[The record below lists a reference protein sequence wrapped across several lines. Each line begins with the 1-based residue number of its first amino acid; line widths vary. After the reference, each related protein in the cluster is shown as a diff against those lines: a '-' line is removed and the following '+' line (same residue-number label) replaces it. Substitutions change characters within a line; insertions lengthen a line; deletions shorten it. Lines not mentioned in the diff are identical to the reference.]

1 MKSHS
6 QDPYVAFLNKFSF
19 DIITQIFSY
28 LNQRDC
34 LNCMKVCRTWYN
46 DIPQYTAENWRTLRI
61 SSQEV
66 IHGLINQRLLRCLGN
81 HVKNVILITMNQDKV
96 YTILQI
102 LQKSGCHGIESLEFF
117 SCSVNPTI
125 KDQIKFSYL
134 LGKVASFKLTHLKM
148 IRMNWSFV
156 LLSIL
161 VACPHLT
168 HFTFSPN
175 YRHDGDAED
184 IELAEATQFDL
195 REKVLERLVY
205 LNIEAKIP
213 SLDYQVQDI
222 IKKCPN
228 LRYYIGTA
236 AGQPGA
242 LESLRRKA
250 ISLGYLM
257 KWCPKL
263 VYYVGDCTYYY
274 NYHPQKNEFLLPS
287 STSTTTN
294 DNSDDIYLQQYPF
307 YHLALCD
314 HDNYDENIGYLNKY
328 QDTLTHIKLVGY
340 PNHDED
346 SPSSYS
352 YISVLNRIQT
362 PHLRILH
369 IEHVDFDLNSSISL
383 LNTCHATI
391 QEIYLGA
398 ITKITGNTIQYL
410 DKSMIQRLKIL
421 PRLCTLTL
429 NHIQLTEPDETTS
442 MMLLER
448 LPSLE
453 NLNIQEKSSLI
464 LSVQAVSLI
473 KDHIKELKLKDPHY
487 PANQIIPPETID
499 TLVSSGTLLETLEF
513 NLKNVPYQLLFSV
526 ARLPALKSLNVY
538 WIESSLLWNRSKN
551 HKEEEREHEKNLLQF
566 IHLLLRRC
574 SPHQDCSTT
583 SSSSLTV
590 VHNKHSNAIP
600 STIQQPPSN
609 IERLILYCVP
619 SLSFDMLDALG
630 DLPCLNQLVLAI
642 NRGSSLCRISTT
654 CTTVT
659 STDATFDN
667 AVSPKEYQNEMM
679 NIDLQG
685 LMSLLRKSRRLKSLT
700 FVGAQ
705 SSGARTPSEI
715 IKAFYYKQEWIHDP
729 LRQYNITFMWINK
742 NVLFSVEDIVIKKC

>member
-1 MKSHS
+1 MKNHS
-6 QDPYVAFLNKFSF
+6 QDPYVGFLNKFSF

-102 LQKSGCHGIESLEFF
+102 LKKSGCHGIESLEFF
-117 SCSVNPTI
+117 SCSVKPTR

-134 LGKVASFKLTHLKM
+134 LGKVASFQLTHLKM

-168 HFTFSPN
+168 HFTFRPN
-175 YRHDGDAED
+175 YRCGDAED

-287 STSTTTN
+287 SSTTTN

-314 HDNYDENIGYLNKY
+314 HDNYDENIDYLNKY

-448 LPSLE
+448 LPSLV
-453 NLNIQEKSSLI
+453 NLNIQEKSSFI

-499 TLVSSGTLLETLEF
+499 TLVSSGSVLETLEF
-513 NLKNVPYQLLFSV
+513 RLNNVTYQLLFS
-526 ARLPALKSLNVY
+526 AAHLPALKSLSVS
-538 WIESSLLWNRSKN
+538 WIKSSVFWNRSKN
-551 HKEEEREHEKNLLQF
+551 HKEEERENEKNLLHF
-566 IHLLLRRC
+566 IYLLLRR
-574 SPHQDCSTT
+574 SPPNQDCSTT
-583 SSSSLTV
+583 SSSSLTAV
-590 VHNKHSNAIP
+590 YNKHSNIITSAIQP
-600 STIQQPPSN
+600 PPSN
-609 IERLILYCVP
+609 IERLNLHCVP

-630 DLPCLNQLVLAI
+630 DLPCLNQLILAI
-642 NRGSSLCRISTT
+642 SKCGCLPTISTT
-654 CTTVT
+654 RDPDTTG
-659 STDATFDN
+659 TDAMFDN

-685 LMSLLRKSRRLKSLT
+685 LMSLLRKSRRLKLIT
-700 FVGAQ
+700 FFGVH
-705 SSGARTPSEI
+705 SSGARRPSEI
-715 IKAFYYKQEWIHDP
+715 IKTCYYKQEWTHDP
-729 LRQYNITFMWINK
+729 LRQYKTTIIAVNK
-742 NVLFSVEDIVIKKC
+742 KGLLFVEDVVIEKC